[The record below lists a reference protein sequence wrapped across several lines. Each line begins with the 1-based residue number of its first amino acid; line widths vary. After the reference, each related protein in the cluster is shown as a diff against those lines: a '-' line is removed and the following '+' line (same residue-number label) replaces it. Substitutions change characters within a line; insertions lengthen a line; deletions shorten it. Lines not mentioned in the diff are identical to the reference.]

1 MEDRDGPER
10 YRYLTFNAPLSGWR
24 ADAIA
29 DRLAASAPARVL
41 DIGCGWA
48 ELLLR
53 VLVRAVAATGTGV
66 DTDGELLR
74 RAEQRAGQLGLADR
88 VRFERTSG
96 DRVSDPADVVINIGA
111 SHAFGDTTAALRALR
126 SLVRPGGR
134 LLFGEAYWRPDAN
147 VDSGLVWTDMRQLPD
162 LPELVDLAVA
172 EGYRP
177 LYIEAS
183 NPDEMDAFES
193 GFSADQEEW
202 LVAHAEHPDAAS
214 VRAAADEHRTRWL
227 RGYRGAF
234 GFAYLTLGVP
244 AR

>member
-1 MEDRDGPER
+1 M
-10 YRYLTFNAPLSGWR
+10 
-24 ADAIA
+24 
-29 DRLAASAPARVL
+29 AAAAPARVL

-53 VLVRAVAATGTGV
+53 VLARAVSATGTGV

-74 RAEQRAGQLGLADR
+74 RAEQRARELDIAGR
-88 VRFERTSG
+88 VSFEEIPGDRTSG
-96 DRVSDPADVVINIGA
+96 PADVVINIGA
-111 SHAFGDTTAALRALR
+111 SHAFGGTTGALRALR
-126 SLVRPGGR
+126 ALLRPGGR

-147 VDSGLVWTDMRQLPD
+147 VDSGLAWDDVREMPD
-162 LPELVDLAVA
+162 LAGLVDLAVA

-177 LYIEAS
+177 LHIEAA
-183 NPDEMDAFES
+183 NADELDAFES
-193 GFSADQEEW
+193 GFLADWEEW
-202 LVAHAEHPDAAS
+202 LVAHPGHPDVDR
-214 VRAAADEHRTRWL
+214 VRAAADGHRTRWL